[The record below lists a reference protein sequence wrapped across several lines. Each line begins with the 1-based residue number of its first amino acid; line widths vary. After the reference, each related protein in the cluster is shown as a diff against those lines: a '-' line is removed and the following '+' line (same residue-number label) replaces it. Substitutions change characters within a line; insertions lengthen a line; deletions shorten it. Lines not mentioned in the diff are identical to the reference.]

1 MDLYQFDDRIFQ
13 ERNGRKPVYIN
24 KHLAKKFK
32 DFCESENKKPHE
44 VAEYLL
50 SLGMNSVKHYEDQKV
65 SLDIQAL

>member
-1 MDLYQFDDRIFQ
+1 MNLYQFDDRIFQ
-13 ERNGRKPVYIN
+13 ERNGRKSVYIN